1 MTSLLSKTIPNYQTK
16 EGVTDSLYVPQ
27 PFLNYGG
34 LTKMLSSDYKY
45 DQKERPTY
53 QTENQDNLDG
63 SQGGFGNTLFQND
76 KQKKRKEGEKTTEES
91 QEEEDTIGF
100 WIKNINTGDVY

>member
-45 DQKERPTY
+45 VKKERPSY
-53 QTENQDNLDG
+53 QNGNLENLEI
-63 SQGGFGNTLFQND
+63 SQNGFGNTLFQND
-76 KQKKRKEGEKTTEES
+76 KKENSKEGEKSSEEG
-91 QEEEDTIGF
+91 QE
-100 WIKNINTGDVY
+100 